1 LKVKGFAGGFAGGF
15 GNFYTM
21 KRNGGPVSASTSTSS
36 SASASALASMYKDFV
51 EDYLQLLHNMEKLE
65 ELKYSEKYLV
75 RYYYFFLYLKHDRDK
90 LAG

>member
-1 LKVKGFAGGFAGGF
+1 LKVKASYAGDFAGGF

-21 KRNGGPVSASTSTSS
+21 KRNGGPISSSTST
-36 SASASALASMYKDFV
+36 SASASAMASMYKDFV

-75 RYYYFFLYLKHDRDK
+75 RYYYFFLYLKRDRDK

>member
-1 LKVKGFAGGFAGGF
+1 LKVKASVAGGFAGGF

-21 KRNGGPVSASTSTSS
+21 KRNGGPISASTST
-36 SASASALASMYKDFV
+36 SASALASMYKDFV

-75 RYYYFFLYLKHDRDK
+75 RYYYFFSLSET
-90 LAG
+90 